1 MRLLENSKTRSIF
14 NTIKESLEYDVNEP
28 NSMETVRYHRDNNVG
43 GSILYNTYS
52 DNYPSD
58 PLTKEDL
65 GKRVYDL
72 RLSDVP
78 SFEAYEVVED
88 DEYDDGLGYRAIPEY
103 DIPVENFDYDM
114 SDDEVD
120 SWAKEVLGFNKMNE
134 SVTVTTGSTTITSD
148 EMGVTVEDN
157 GNVITTGNGATVN
170 VTNSGDMLPTEMDLA
185 SPMDV
190 PMEEPTMDEPID
202 EVPEELVDEVPEEDI
217 ENVEP
222 TEDEEELEE
231 STVNEEVL
239 EKKDKDSE
247 EERNNTRAD
256 KTVIKLSD
264 TYREIDVPKGHIVA
278 TPSIARE
285 MNKKQDK
292 KIEEADGY
300 NQNQNVEIN
309 QNPEFDYQILDI
321 TELDNVDSGDIR
333 AIDMANI
340 LNNLDESLTERFGTA
355 NWGELNSFLT
365 RKGTHKKT
373 NESYSSAIL
382 ELILP
387 RLNESVGEYK
397 NVYMLEVYGD
407 KLIKECIVR
416 DSKSHIIKEY
426 SGKSKN
432 PTKHFEGVIL
442 DIMNHRNLKEQ
453 ISEEAYEVAD
463 HIAMSF
469 EGRDLVE
476 WDELQDA
483 IFKIAEDLGYN
494 LNEEEYMD
502 FETDVRGCLGQLGWA
517 TIYEGEH
524 EGGITTREDMFEGVE
539 VMVNEPMK
547 DKGVN
552 FADSKAIKKDEDR
565 QASHLKQHAKRHKE
579 VKKFKL
585 ELEPDQKNTAG
596 EKQEDISDTTKIP
609 TLPKAKKTKVNAE
622 TIKKPK
628 KLKESLEGSSAFW
641 EAGIQPGDVVET
653 SGAGNVTIIDLDRAA
668 DYILVNRGA
677 GFQPFVAAWAPE
689 LYGGKL
695 SWGQGHYFDNEEDA
709 RQYLDSKRLKESVI
723 KEREEINPDYRPNTN
738 FKHIDDVWEALDA
751 CNSKEEIKA
760 IIDTIPEKFGSF
772 VIEDNG
778 DHITVVNNY
787 SEYDDMQE
795 DRQDFYFESV
805 IKEADELLDDPDV
818 TNGTDIETGELDEA
832 SSDVAIFHRK
842 PASVD
847 AMRASEQNGITV
859 NKSNYRIIGK
869 KELSAEEF
877 NKFANNLTSEYEWLG
892 EFNDTTN
899 SGEFKC
905 VEVINTEDN
914 SFTLLVDPQGYKYAR
929 YAAIKENLEAEE
941 LLDEPT
947 EEELVNEE

>member
-1 MRLLENSKTRSIF
+1 
-14 NTIKESLEYDVNEP
+14 
-28 NSMETVRYHRDNNVG
+28 
-43 GSILYNTYS
+43 
-52 DNYPSD
+52 
-58 PLTKEDL
+58 
-65 GKRVYDL
+65 
-72 RLSDVP
+72 
-78 SFEAYEVVED
+78 
-88 DEYDDGLGYRAIPEY
+88 
-103 DIPVENFDYDM
+103 
-114 SDDEVD
+114 
-120 SWAKEVLGFNKMNE
+120 
-134 SVTVTTGSTTITSD
+134 
-148 EMGVTVEDN
+148 
-157 GNVITTGNGATVN
+157 
-170 VTNSGDMLPTEMDLA
+170 
-185 SPMDV
+185 
-190 PMEEPTMDEPID
+190 
-202 EVPEELVDEVPEEDI
+202 
-217 ENVEP
+217 
-222 TEDEEELEE
+222 
-231 STVNEEVL
+231 
-239 EKKDKDSE
+239 
-247 EERNNTRAD
+247 
-256 KTVIKLSD
+256 
-264 TYREIDVPKGHIVA
+264 
-278 TPSIARE
+278 

-340 LNNLDESLTERFGTA
+340 LNSLDESLTERFGTA

-453 ISEEAYEVAD
+453 ISEEAYEIAGHV
-463 HIAMSF
+463 AMSF

-476 WDELQDA
+476 WNELQEA
-483 IFKIAEDLGYN
+483 IYKIADDLGYN
-494 LNEEEYMD
+494 LIEEEYMD
-502 FETDVRGCLGQLGWA
+502 LETDVRGCLGQLGWA

-596 EKQEDISDTTKIP
+596 EKQEDISDTAKIP
-609 TLPKAKKTKVNAE
+609 TLPKAKKTKINAE
-622 TIKKPK
+622 TVKKPK
-628 KLKESLEGSSAFW
+628 KLKEGLEGRSDFW
-641 EAGIQPGDVVET
+641 EAGIQPGDVIET
-653 SGAGNVTIIDLDRAA
+653 SGAGNVTIIDLDRVA
-668 DYILVNRGA
+668 DYILVDRGA

-709 RQYLDSKRLKESVI
+709 RQYFDSKRL
-723 KEREEINPDYRPNTN
+723 N
-738 FKHIDDVWEALDA
+738 
-751 CNSKEEIKA
+751 
-760 IIDTIPEKFGSF
+760 
-772 VIEDNG
+772 
-778 DHITVVNNY
+778 
-787 SEYDDMQE
+787 
-795 DRQDFYFESV
+795 ESV
-805 IKEADELLDDPDV
+805 IKEADELLDDPEV

-859 NKSNYRIIGK
+859 NKSNYRVIGK